1 MSNNILT
8 RWCLPALLA
17 GGLGLAGLLPA
28 PAKAGN
34 DDLVR
39 VLVDV
44 ADVIYR
50 SGQPYYRHGGYGY
63 NDRVI
68 IVRDR
73 YRRPSYYRYVPRTV
87 VYRAPPR
94 GNAYGYYRNSP
105 RYVSYRDYDRRH
117 GHKHR
122 GDRDRYDRYDR
133 YDRDR
138 YDDRRGKHGRD
149 RD

>member
-1 MSNNILT
+1 M

-17 GGLGLAGLLPA
+17 GGLGLAALLPA

-50 SGQPYYRHGGYGY
+50 SGQPYYRYGNYGY

-105 RYVSYRDYDRRH
+105 RAVRYVSYRDYDRHDDHRH
-117 GHKHR
+117 
-122 GDRDRYDRYDR
+122 DRDRHDRHDR

-138 YDDRRGKHGRD
+138 HDDRRGKHGRG